1 MSENL
6 SLTQLWARTNGIFI
20 EPPIIYLRVQT
31 DLQPVSF
38 VPNQVWLASYE
49 KLKDESGWRV
59 GIWGNIMRHAAKEDP
74 VAAQE
79 IFNQAGLVNREML
92 KEGRWIAVPVVPP
105 QAQPEANL

>member
-1 MSENL
+1 MSASL
-6 SLTQLWARTNGIFI
+6 SLTQLWAKTNGIYI

-31 DLQPVSF
+31 DQQPVSY

-49 KLKDESGWRV
+49 KLEANEGWRV

-79 IFNQAGLVNREML
+79 IYNEACLINEEML
-92 KEGRWIAVPVVPP
+92 KAGRWIAVPITRP